1 MTIKTLALSLL
12 AAGGLSL
19 ATAAAQAAEFN
30 LTYSTTYSPTHPY
43 GQADEQWIARIHEQT
58 DGRVNITPF
67 WGGALINSREGID
80 ELNAGVADIAY
91 IAPIYASSGYD
102 LNRLTP
108 QFFYGYED
116 ALEVLQVYMQ
126 LWDEYPQFAEE
137 LEGAQVLGYNVG
149 TPMHLMLRNRPFNQ
163 ISDLQGLRIRSAVDF
178 IGALTAAGAE
188 GVTMPMTDTYPSLQR
203 GVLDGVIAPYE
214 ALRSLSF
221 AEVINYYSELP
232 HSRGA
237 YPSRAMNAQAWAR
250 LPEDIQQVFLDNV
263 QWLTETTYLLS
274 QESEEAGR
282 AYGEAQGVQFNT
294 VDEDVIAEYSSAFE
308 PAARQTAERLDAA
321 GLPGTEILEKVRAE
335 HAN

>member
-1 MTIKTLALSLL
+1 MTIKKLAVALL
-12 AAGGLSL
+12 AATSIGFNAG
-19 ATAAAQAAEFN
+19 ATLAAEFE

-43 GQADEQWIARIHEQT
+43 GQADAQWIERIHEQT
-58 DGRVNITPF
+58 DGRVQITPF

-80 ELNAGVADIAY
+80 ELNAGVADMAY

-102 LNRLTP
+102 LNRITP
-108 QFFYGYED
+108 QFFYGYGD
-116 ALEVLQVYMQ
+116 ALEVLEVYMD
-126 LWDEYPQFAEE
+126 LWDEYPQYAAE

-149 TPMHLMLRNRPFNQ
+149 TPMHLMLRDKPFTQ
-163 ISDLQGLRIRSAVDF
+163 VSDLQGLRIRSAVDY

-214 ALRSLSF
+214 ALKSLSF

-237 YPSRAMNAQAWAR
+237 YPSRAINADAWAK

-263 QWLTETTYLLS
+263 DFLTRTTYDLA
-274 QESEEAGR
+274 QAAEDEGR
-282 AYGEAQGVQFNT
+282 AYGEEHGVEFNA
-294 VDEDVIAEYSSAFE
+294 VDAAVIAEYSTAFE
-308 PAARQTAERLDAA
+308 PAARASAESLDAM
-321 GLPGTEILEKVRAE
+321 GLPGTEVLEKIRAAAGE
-335 HAN
+335 

>member
-1 MTIKTLALSLL
+1 MTIKSLTIALL
-12 AAGGLSL
+12 AATGLGLTSGAVL
-19 ATAAAQAAEFN
+19 AADFE

-58 DGRVNITPF
+58 DGRVQITPF

-80 ELNAGVADIAY
+80 ELNAGVADMAY

-108 QFFYGYED
+108 QFFYGYGD
-116 ALEVLQVYMQ
+116 ALEVLDVYLD
-126 LWDEYPQFAEE
+126 LWNEYPQFAEE

-149 TPMHLMLRNRPFNQ
+149 TPMHLMLRDKPFTQ
-163 ISDLQGLRIRSAVDF
+163 MSDLQGLRIRSAVDY

-237 YPSRAMNAQAWAR
+237 YPSRAMNASAWAS
-250 LPEDIQQVFLDNV
+250 LPEDIQQVFLDNI
-263 QWLTETTYLLS
+263 QWLTETTFNLA
-274 QESEEAGR
+274 QESEDAGL
-282 AYGEAQGVQFNT
+282 AYGQEQGVEFNA
-294 VDEDVIAEYSSAFE
+294 VDDAVIAEYSLAFE
-308 PAARQTAERLDAA
+308 PAARETAAQIDAA
-321 GLPGTEILEKVRAE
+321 GLPGTEIHDKIRAALGE
-335 HAN
+335 

>member
-1 MTIKTLALSLL
+1 MTIKALALSLL
-12 AAGGLSL
+12 AATSL
-19 ATAAAQAAEFN
+19 CLVTAGVNAAEFN

-43 GQADEQWIARIHEQT
+43 GQADEQWMARIHEQT
-58 DGRVNITPF
+58 DGRVAITPF

-80 ELNAGVADIAY
+80 ELNAGVADMAY

-116 ALEVLQVYMQ
+116 ALEVLRVYMQ
-126 LWDEYPQFAEE
+126 LWDQYPQFSQE

-149 TPMHLMLRNRPFNQ
+149 TPMHLMLRNKPFNEM
-163 ISDLQGLRIRSAVDF
+163 SDLQGLRIRSAVDF

-221 AEVINYYSELP
+221 AEVIKYYSELP

-237 YPSRAMNAQAWAR
+237 YPSRAINADAWAQ

-263 QWLTETTYLLS
+263 QWLTETTYTLS
-274 QESEEAGR
+274 QASEDKGR
-282 AYGEAQGVQFNT
+282 AYGEELGVAFNS
-294 VDEDVIAEYSSAFE
+294 VDEAVIAQYSSAFE
-308 PAARQTAERLDAA
+308 PAARRTAEELDAR
-321 GLPGTEILEKVRAE
+321 GLPGTEILAKVRAE
-335 HAN
+335 HAD